1 MPSYLAR
8 KLTSV
13 YDTLRNLDAVLV
25 CYAREFT
32 CPDFAMR
39 LTHTNVV
46 DSDEVST
53 RTSSLLVQMLNI
65 LHCSSVGITLPNA
78 MASNRHDNI
87 KFAHGGLAG

>member
-13 YDTLRNLDAVLV
+13 YDTLRNLDVVLV

-32 CPDFAMR
+32 CPDFC
-39 LTHTNVV
+39 NVF

-78 MASNRHDNI
+78 VASNCHDNI
-87 KFAHGGLAG
+87 KFASCLIGVSLNA